1 MKISFII
8 IGLLKIVYWSYRVWW
23 ELYNFYIVLVIFYLV
38 IDGEKYIFLVIII
51 YLYSK
56 EEEDLFF

>member
-56 EEEDLFF
+56 EEKDLFF

>member
-23 ELYNFYIVLVIFYLV
+23 ELYNFYIALVIFYLV

-56 EEEDLFF
+56 EEGDLFF

>member
-23 ELYNFYIVLVIFYLV
+23 ELYNFYIALVIFYLV

-51 YLYSK
+51 YLYISK
-56 EEEDLFF
+56 EEDLFF

>member
-51 YLYSK
+51 YLYCK

>member
-23 ELYNFYIVLVIFYLV
+23 ELYNFYIALVIFYLV

>member
-56 EEEDLFF
+56 EEDLYF

>member
-23 ELYNFYIVLVIFYLV
+23 ELYNFYIVLVILYLV

>member
-51 YLYSK
+51 NLYSK

>member
-56 EEEDLFF
+56 EEGDLFF

>member
-23 ELYNFYIVLVIFYLV
+23 ELYNFYIALVIFYLV

-51 YLYSK
+51 YLYSR

>member
-56 EEEDLFF
+56 EEEDLYF

>member
-51 YLYSK
+51 YLYNK
-56 EEEDLFF
+56 EEEDLYF

>member
-56 EEEDLFF
+56 GEEDLFF

>member
-23 ELYNFYIVLVIFYLV
+23 ELYNFYIALVIFYLV

-51 YLYSK
+51 NLYSK

>member
-23 ELYNFYIVLVIFYLV
+23 ELYNFYIALVIFYLV

-56 EEEDLFF
+56 EEEDLYF

>member
-23 ELYNFYIVLVIFYLV
+23 ELYNFYIALVIFYLV

-56 EEEDLFF
+56 EEKDLFF

>member
-56 EEEDLFF
+56 E